1 MPDHPDFIAPAS
13 PATPPANNNQIILEL
28 MVYNEND
35 YAMHGNLPIEELLT
49 HLGKDHVNWINL
61 DGLEDPS
68 ILDALGKHFN
78 LHTLLLEDIA
88 SEHLPKVEEYD
99 DYLFVT
105 LKMLYRIDQGTIDY
119 EQISFVLGHDFLIS
133 FQEKEGD
140 LFDQFRNRI
149 RLSQG
154 RVRKK
159 KADYLMYRLIDIIV
173 DNYYVILDAIGDQ
186 IEQVENDIHQKPTG
200 NEFQKI
206 QNIKKELI
214 FLRKALHPLRDEINK
229 LIKNECEFIDPD
241 NLRFFSDVQDHL
253 LQIIYSIDTYKD
265 LTPGLMDIHIN
276 TLNTRLNEVMKV
288 LAVISTIFM
297 PLTFIV
303 GIYGMN
309 FEHMPELTWVWG
321 YPLVMGGMALLIIGM
336 IWYFKYKK
344 WF

>member
-1 MPDHPDFIAPAS
+1 MPTHSAIGNPSSEDPS
-13 PATPPANNNQIILEL
+13 PGTANLILEL
-28 MVYNEND
+28 MVYDENG
-35 YAMHGNLPIEELLT
+35 YALHTDLPIQDLLQ
-49 HLGKDHVNWINL
+49 HISKGHVNWINL
-61 DGLEDPS
+61 DGLYDPS
-68 ILDALGKHFN
+68 TLDQLGKHFN
-78 LHTLLLEDIA
+78 LHPLLLEDIT

-99 DYLFVT
+99 EYLFVT
-105 LKMLYRIDQGTIDY
+105 LKMLYRINHDTIDY

-173 DNYYVILDAIGDQ
+173 DNYYVVLDAIGDQ
-186 IEQVENDIHQKPTG
+186 IEQVENDIHQNPTG
-200 NEFQKI
+200 KEFQKI

-214 FLRKALHPLRDEINK
+214 FLRKALHPLRDEISK
-229 LIKNECEFIDPD
+229 LIKNESEFIDPD

-265 LTPGLMDIHIN
+265 LTTGLMDIHIN

-309 FEHMPELTWVWG
+309 FENMPELKWVWG
-321 YPLVMGGMALLIIGM
+321 YPLVMAGMALLIFGM

>member
-1 MPDHPDFIAPAS
+1 MPS
-13 PATPPANNNQIILEL
+13 NPATGNLSVDASAAGTNNLILEL
-28 MVYNEND
+28 IVYNEND
-35 YAMHGNLPIEELLT
+35 YVMLGQMPIDELLT
-49 HLGKDHVNWINL
+49 HLRTDHVNWINL
-61 DGLEDPS
+61 DGFLDPS
-68 ILDALGKHFN
+68 ILEALGKRFN
-78 LHTLLLEDIA
+78 LHPLLLEDIT

-99 DYLFVT
+99 EYLFVT
-105 LKMLYRIDQGTIDY
+105 LKMLYRIDHGTIDY

-149 RLSQG
+149 KLSQG

-186 IEQVENDIHQKPTG
+186 IEQVENDIHQNPTG
-200 NEFQKI
+200 KEFQKI

-229 LIKNECEFIDPD
+229 LVKNESEFIDPE
-241 NLRFFSDVQDHL
+241 NIRFLSDLQDHL

-265 LTPGLMDIHIN
+265 LTTGLMDIHIN
-276 TLNTRLNEVMKV
+276 SLNTRLNEVMKV

-309 FEHMPELTWVWG
+309 FEYMPELKWVWG
-321 YPLVMGGMALLIIGM
+321 YPLVMAGMAILIFGM
-336 IWYFKYKK
+336 VWYFKYKK

>member
-1 MPDHPDFIAPAS
+1 MHFSPASGSSHSGAPA
-13 PATPPANNNQIILEL
+13 TGTGGLILEL
-28 MVYNEND
+28 MVYHEND
-35 YAMHGNLPIEELLT
+35 YALYTELPMEELLT
-49 HLGKDHVNWINL
+49 KISKDHVNWINL
-61 DGLEDPS
+61 DGH
-68 ILDALGKHFN
+68 LDASALDPLGRHFN
-78 LHTLLLEDIA
+78 LHPLLLEDIT

-99 DYLFVT
+99 EYLFVT
-105 LKMLYRIDQGTIDY
+105 LKMLYRIDHGTIDY
-119 EQISFVLGHDFLIS
+119 EQISFVLGHNFLIS

-173 DNYYVILDAIGDQ
+173 DNYYVVLDAIGDQ
-186 IEQVENDIHQKPTG
+186 IEEVESDIHQNPTG
-200 NEFQKI
+200 KEFQKI

-229 LIKNECEFIDPD
+229 LVKNENEFIDPD

-265 LTPGLMDIHIN
+265 LTSGLMDIHIN

-297 PLTFIV
+297 PLTFIA

-309 FEHMPELTWVWG
+309 FENMPELKWTWG
-321 YPLVMGGMALLIIGM
+321 YPVVLAGMGLLIFGM
-336 IWYFKYKK
+336 IRYFKYKK